1 MYRKKY
7 KKDILERIFP
17 VYFTA
22 IFLVVIGIFLA
33 AIGTMTAGVYFNY
46 KMYDECTKTHSKFY
60 CMHTLTD
67 NHRVSV
73 TEIKDK

>member
-1 MYRKKY
+1 MYGQERDVFFKY
-7 KKDILERIFP
+7 MFP
-17 VYFTA
+17 VFFTA
-22 IFLVVIGIFLA
+22 IFVVVIG
-33 AIGTMTAGVYFNY
+33 TMIASVYFNY
-46 KMYDECTKTHSKFY
+46 TMYEECTKTHSKFY

>member
-1 MYRKKY
+1 
-7 KKDILERIFP
+7 
-17 VYFTA
+17 
-22 IFLVVIGIFLA
+22 
-33 AIGTMTAGVYFNY
+33 MTAGVYFNY